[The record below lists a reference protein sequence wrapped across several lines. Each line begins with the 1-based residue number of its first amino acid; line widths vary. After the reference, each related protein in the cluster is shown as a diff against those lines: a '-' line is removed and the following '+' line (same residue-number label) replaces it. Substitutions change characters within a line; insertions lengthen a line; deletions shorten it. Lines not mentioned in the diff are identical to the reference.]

1 MPYPSL
7 QKCWVVDLK
16 HHYFLIFMID
26 MILGYS
32 VMAGGSG
39 QKNKRNSLKT
49 VVGQLTAYSHVFK

>member
-1 MPYPSL
+1 
-7 QKCWVVDLK
+7 
-16 HHYFLIFMID
+16 